1 MNRLLT
7 AVLFAVA
14 ATILIAQPACA
25 LDKAADVTDMQL
37 LRDAV
42 RADKRAF
49 VASTMNL
56 SDAEAKRFWPIYNTY
71 QRSIDATSRRRV
83 VAVQGLL
90 FRDQPMTNL
99 SAKSYATEML
109 AVDEVEIKARRAMR
123 NRVMRA
129 LPALKAARYM
139 QLEEQIRAVQ
149 DYDIAATVPLTGSP

>member
-1 MNRLLT
+1 
-7 AVLFAVA
+7 
-14 ATILIAQPACA
+14 
-25 LDKAADVTDMQL
+25 
-37 LRDAV
+37 
-42 RADKRAF
+42 
-49 VASTMNL
+49 MNL

-139 QLEEQIRAVQ
+139 QLEEKIRAVQ

>member
-1 MNRLLT
+1 MKRIGL
-7 AVLFAVA
+7 AVFFAVA
-14 ATILIAQPACA
+14 SLTAPLASAE
-25 LDKAADVTDMQL
+25 DKIADVTDMQA
-37 LRDAV
+37 LRAAV

-49 VASTMNL
+49 VASTMKL
-56 SDAEAKRFWPIYNTY
+56 GDAEAKRFWPIYNTY

-83 VAVQGLL
+83 VAVEGLL

-139 QLEEQIRAVQ
+139 QLEEKIRAVQ